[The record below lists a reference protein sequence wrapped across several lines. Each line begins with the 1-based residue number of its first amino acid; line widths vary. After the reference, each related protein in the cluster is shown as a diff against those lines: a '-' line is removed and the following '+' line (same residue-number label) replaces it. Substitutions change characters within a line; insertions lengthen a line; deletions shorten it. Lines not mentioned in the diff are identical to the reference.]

1 MDRAAAEERRR
12 LRARRNELRER
23 IAREPLDLEAREG
36 LAETYRDEGYDD
48 QAGRWGVLIPGWTS
62 ARERELFVKVV
73 IRTGSASSQRLRKLL
88 LLPADHSLTGGDLG
102 ELAAAF
108 EEAAEREVRAPS
120 GISGW
125 SWFANTMRL
134 ACGLA
139 LVHAVAVIAGVLSGA
154 PNADLRVAALA
165 LTAGLTAL
173 FVLSTAIF
181 AVVAVVRRRNRPHES
196 AEAAD

>member
-36 LAETYRDEGYDD
+36 LAEIYRDEGYDD
-48 QAGRWGVLIPGWTS
+48 QAGRWDVLIPGWTS

-88 LLPADHSLTGGDLG
+88 LLPADHPLRGGDLG

-108 EEAAEREVRAPS
+108 EEAAEREVHVPS
-120 GISGW
+120 GVSGW

-139 LVHAVAVIAGVLSGA
+139 LVHAVAAIAGVLSGA

-173 FVLSTAIF
+173 FLMSAVLF
-181 AVVAVVRRRNRPHES
+181 GVVAVVRRTRRPRLPR
-196 AEAAD
+196 